1 MADSASFHFALE
13 TLRLE
18 PHLTRPVDETGR
30 FCWSVTEMGPGR
42 LRGLRPSAA
51 AVLAALAVAVLV
63 VAMVDIGGGLN
74 RPLVAP
80 APHAAATPAAASK
93 S

>member
-1 MADSASFHFALE
+1 
-13 TLRLE
+13 
-18 PHLTRPVDETGR
+18 
-30 FCWSVTEMGPGR
+30 MGPGR

>member
-1 MADSASFHFALE
+1 
-13 TLRLE
+13 
-18 PHLTRPVDETGR
+18 
-30 FCWSVTEMGPGR
+30 MGPGR
-42 LRGLRPSAA
+42 LGGLGPSAA
-51 AVLAALAVAVLV
+51 AVLAAVVVAILV

-80 APHAAATPAAASK
+80 PQHLATPAAAASQ

>member
-1 MADSASFHFALE
+1 
-13 TLRLE
+13 
-18 PHLTRPVDETGR
+18 
-30 FCWSVTEMGPGR
+30 MGPGR
-42 LRGLRPSAA
+42 LGGMGRAGT
-51 AVLAALAVAVLV
+51 AVLAAVAVAVLV

-80 APHAAATPAAASK
+80 PQHLATPAAAASQ

>member
-1 MADSASFHFALE
+1 
-13 TLRLE
+13 
-18 PHLTRPVDETGR
+18 
-30 FCWSVTEMGPGR
+30 MGPGR
-42 LRGLRPSAA
+42 LGGIAPSTATVL
-51 AVLAALAVAVLV
+51 AVLVAAVLV

-80 APHAAATPAAASK
+80 PPHAAATAPAASQ